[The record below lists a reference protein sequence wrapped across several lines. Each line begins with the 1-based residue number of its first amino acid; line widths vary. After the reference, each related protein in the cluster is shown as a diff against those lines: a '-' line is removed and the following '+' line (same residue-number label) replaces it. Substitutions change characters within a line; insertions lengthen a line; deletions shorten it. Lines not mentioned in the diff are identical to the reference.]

1 MDVAILVCMSQ
12 REWTGFFFFF
22 LEAES
27 IVQYRGEEEE
37 GEEEEGNIE
46 TFVEISCLDVAAFS

>member
-1 MDVAILVCMSQ
+1 MDWFL
-12 REWTGFFFFF
+12 FFF